1 MKFTFSPTHQQHA
14 PEEIIVRSDV
24 HFVSVHGDPNVRFPV
39 YAGYTHERG
48 EGEGFNLNLP
58 MPLKSE
64 DPVWLAAID
73 ESMVSIGNRAPDAL
87 LVSLGFDPFKGDP
100 SADLAVSTEGF
111 RAAGER
117 IGAYGGPVVL
127 VQEGGY
133 LVEKL
138 SDNLDAFLDGFM
150 RARAVSTRS
159 AP

>member
-1 MKFTFSPTHQQHA
+1 MSQTLSASTLLAVLDELGIEDLAYIGVSKGPDRNAGREIFHFPDGRELTLPLDA
-14 PEEIIVRSDV
+14 PV
-24 HFVSVHGDPNVRFPV
+24 
-39 YAGYTHERG
+39 
-48 EGEGFNLNLP
+48 
-58 MPLKSE
+58 PLKSE

-73 ESMVSIGNRAPDAL
+73 EGMVSIGHYAPDAL

>member
-24 HFVSVHGDPNVRFPV
+24 HFVSVHGDPNVLFPV

-58 MPLKSE
+58 VPLKSE

-73 ESMVSIGNRAPDAL
+73 ESMVSIGNCAPDAL
-87 LVSLGFDPFKGDP
+87 PVSLGFDPFKGDP

-111 RAAGER
+111 GAAGER

-150 RARAVSTRS
+150 RARAVSTHS